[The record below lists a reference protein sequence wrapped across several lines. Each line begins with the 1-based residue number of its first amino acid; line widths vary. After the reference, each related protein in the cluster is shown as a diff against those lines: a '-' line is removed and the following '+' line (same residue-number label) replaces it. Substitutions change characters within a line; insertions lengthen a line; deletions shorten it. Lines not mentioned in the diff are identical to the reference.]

1 MAHTSAPLQP
11 RHLALIDLENAPKWA
26 GHERLW
32 IDAVSGPSGSA
43 EHEHGDDT
51 WEVFRAFDGEL
62 PDKRTIFCAGDRGG
76 FDAIVLT
83 GSHFSVYDPNIGPWL
98 DPLLELIRHCALA
111 PLASHHQSLAGGG
124 TGAAGEDSKAGE
136 SGGAAAATNRP
147 SLRRTLVLAG
157 CFGSQVVAAAL
168 GGMDSVGKNP
178 DGSFVFPSE
187 AVVPNDAFREAVV
200 RWIGGDESVRDGSS
214 GGEKTMLGWMDE
226 PMRLLES
233 HGDCV
238 LRLPPTAVLLGSSPS
253 CEHEVWTAGFEESVL
268 AFQSHP
274 ELFPS
279 DLADKI
285 LPAISEKNVIDAAQ
299 SRTSETALGSF
310 ELERLVE
317 RRTEGGDTEGS
328 APSPPCGASPPSVLL
343 HSNRLIALF
352 RAFLRRSPRA
362 II

>member
-1 MAHTSAPLQP
+1 MASSAPLQP

-111 PLASHHQSLAGGG
+111 PLASHHQSLAG
-124 TGAAGEDSKAGE
+124 EESKAGD
-136 SGGAAAATNRP
+136 AT
-147 SLRRTLVLAG
+147 LRRTLVLAG

-187 AVVPNDAFREAVV
+187 AVVPNDAFREAAV
-200 RWIGGDESVRDGSS
+200 RWIGGDESVRGGSS
-214 GGEKTMLGWMDE
+214 GGKTTMLGWMDE
-226 PMRLLES
+226 PLRLLES

-285 LPAISEKNVIDAAQ
+285 LPAISGKNVIDAAQ
-299 SRTSETALGSF
+299 SRTSEIALRSF

-317 RRTEGGDTEGS
+317 ERRTEGGGTEGS
-328 APSPPCGASPPSVLL
+328 APSPPCGASPPSVPL

-362 II
+362 IV